1 MTFAAIFS
9 KKYPTDFREIF
20 SVCRLSTP
28 GSTDKKYA
36 LKLEHFRYMGDK
48 TCEKTAIGRLSANV
62 RILERAE
69 GVPVDPITL

>member
-1 MTFAAIFS
+1 MKFS
-9 KKYPTDFREIF
+9 AFVGYVHMALLT
-20 SVCRLSTP
+20 
-28 GSTDKKYA
+28 KKYA